1 MQDANLLPQ
10 AIREA
15 QAAKPLSRA
24 LQFERAQIDEEA
36 RTATLAFASE
46 APFDRWWGREILDV
60 SPTAMRLQRL
70 TSGANLLVDH
80 DTRDVVGVVEQ
91 VEVGAERV
99 ARAVVRFGR
108 SVRAE
113 EVWQDVKDGIRRN
126 VSVGYMI
133 HAAKLIETDDD
144 DDDTYRVTD
153 WEPYEVSLVSVPA
166 DPSVGVGRALAQPQA
181 APHAPPAPFSA
192 PAAADPATPVAGPSP
207 AADRAAPAAPTP
219 QPQPLKGRT
228 MSDVQV
234 TERNHAAEIS
244 QLAATIQGYDAREL
258 ALKSIQAGHTVEQFQ
273 AEVLRQVA
281 NKPLAADVKL
291 NERERKQYSYVRA
304 IAAAIARAEG
314 QAVSGFE
321 AELSQE
327 LERQLPANAKRHGG
341 IFVPMRLQAER
352 AAIAESLWNTSTKGS
367 STVFT
372 EPGEFIDLLR
382 NQAVAVE
389 LGARVMAG
397 LTSPV
402 SFPKQTGAATAYWM
416 PENDGTNVT
425 ASNATLGSVSLTPK
439 TLQATTAFSRQLMAQ
454 SSIDVEQFVRND
466 LAAQHALAWDRAV
479 LHGSGSNNEPTGI
492 YAAGSVNSIAM
503 GGTPTY
509 GKLIDMVTEVL
520 KDNALMG
527 SLAFATTPGMAGKL
541 AQTVIAAST
550 DSRMIW
556 TGPLN
561 DGQLVGYRAVA
572 TNQVLAT
579 LGSGSDHGVIFGD
592 FTSVMIG
599 TWGALEIV
607 VDPYAL
613 KKQGMVEVTS
623 FQLADI
629 ALRHPQSFCKAT
641 GATI

>member
-1 MQDANLLPQ
+1 MPSPDTLPQ
-10 AIREA
+10 AIRDA

-24 LQFERAQIDEEA
+24 LQVERAQIDDEA

-46 APFDRWWGREILDV
+46 APYDRWWGREILDV
-60 SPTAMRLQRL
+60 SPTAMRMQRL
-70 TSGANLLVDH
+70 STGANLLVDH
-80 DTRDVVGVVEQ
+80 DTRDVVGVVET
-91 VEVGAERV
+91 VEVGADRV

-108 SVRAE
+108 STRAQ

-144 DDDTYRVTD
+144 NDTYRVTD

-166 DPSVGVGRALAQPQA
+166 DPSVGVGRALAQGLDA
-181 APHAPPAPFSA
+181 SPAPISA

-219 QPQPLKGRT
+219 QPPMLKGT
-228 MSDVQV
+228 PMSDVQV

-244 QLAATIQGYDAREL
+244 QLAAGIQGFDAREL

-291 NERERKQYSYVRA
+291 NEREVKQYSYVRA

-341 IFVPMRLQAER
+341 IYVPMRLQAER

-372 EPGEFIDLLR
+372 EAGEFIDLLR
-382 NQAVAVE
+382 NQTVAIE
-389 LGARVMAG
+389 LGARLMAG
-397 LTSPV
+397 LSSPV

-416 PENDGTNVT
+416 PENDGTDVT

-466 LAAQHALAWDRAV
+466 LAAQHALAWDQAV
-479 LHGSGSNNEPTGI
+479 LHGSGSSNQPTGI

-509 GKLIDMVTEVL
+509 GKLIDMVAEVL

-572 TNQVLAT
+572 TNQVKAD
-579 LGSGSDHGVIFGD
+579 LGSGSDHGLIFGD

-599 TWGALEIV
+599 TWSALEIV

>member
-1 MQDANLLPQ
+1 MQHPETLPQ

-15 QAAKPLSRA
+15 QAAAPLTRA
-24 LQFERAQIDEEA
+24 LQLERAAIDEEK
-36 RTATLAFASE
+36 RTATVAFASE
-46 APFDRWWGREILDV
+46 MPFDRWWGREILDV
-60 SPTAMRLQRL
+60 SSTAMRMTRL
-70 TSGANLLVDH
+70 VSGANLLMDH
-80 DTRDVVGVVEQ
+80 DSRDVVGVVES
-91 VEVGAERV
+91 VEVATDRV

-108 SVRAE
+108 SARAE
-113 EVWQDVKDGIRRN
+113 EIWNDVRDGIRRN

-133 HAAKLIETDDD
+133 YAAKLIESDD

-153 WEPYEVSLVSVPA
+153 WEPFEVSLVSVPA
-166 DPSVGVGRALAQPQA
+166 DPSVGVGRSLAARTGA
-181 APHAPPAPFSA
+181 APEPFSA
-192 PAAADPATPVAGPSP
+192 PAAAEPGPQEPGPPP
-207 AADRAAPAAPTP
+207 AAERAAPAAPTP
-219 QPQPLKGRT
+219 QPQPPKGKT

-234 TERNHAAEIS
+234 SAERNHAAEIS
-244 QLAATIQGYDAREL
+244 QLAAGIQGFDAREL
-258 ALKSIQAGHTVEQFQ
+258 ALRSIQSGHTVEQFQ
-273 AEVLRQVA
+273 AEVLRAMA

-341 IFVPMRLQAER
+341 IYVPMRLQAER
-352 AAIAESLWNTSTKGS
+352 AAISEALWNTSTKGS

-372 EPGEFIDLLR
+372 EAGEFIDLLR
-382 NQAVAVE
+382 NQAVAVA
-389 LGARVMAG
+389 LGARVMSG
-397 LTSPV
+397 LSSPV

-492 YAAGSVNSIAM
+492 YAASNVNSIAM

-527 SLAFATTPGMAGKL
+527 ALAFATTPGMAGKL

-623 FQLADI
+623 FQLADV

>member
-1 MQDANLLPQ
+1 MQHPETLPQ

-15 QAAKPLSRA
+15 QAAAPLTRA
-24 LQFERAQIDEEA
+24 LQLERAAIDEEK
-36 RTATLAFASE
+36 RTATVAFASE
-46 APFDRWWGREILDV
+46 MPFDRWWGREILDV
-60 SPTAMRLQRL
+60 SATAMRMTRL
-70 TSGANLLVDH
+70 VSGANLLMDH
-80 DTRDVVGVVEQ
+80 DSRDVVGVVES
-91 VEVGAERV
+91 VDIGADRV

-108 SVRAE
+108 SARAE
-113 EVWQDVKDGIRRN
+113 EIWNDVRDGIRRN

-144 DDDTYRVTD
+144 DDTYRVTD
-153 WEPYEVSLVSVPA
+153 WEPFEVSLVSVPA
-166 DPSVGVGRALAQPQA
+166 DPSVGVGRSLAA
-181 APHAPPAPFSA
+181 RTAPAPKPLSA
-192 PAAADPATPVAGPSP
+192 PAAAEPGSQQPGTPP
-207 AADRAAPAAPTP
+207 AAERAAPAATTP
-219 QPQPLKGRT
+219 PQSSAERQT
-228 MSDVQV
+228 MSDIQV
-234 TERNHAAEIS
+234 AERNHAAEIS
-244 QLAATIQGYDAREL
+244 QLAATVQGFDAREL

-273 AEVLRQVA
+273 AEVLRAMA
-281 NKPLAADVKL
+281 NKPLVADVKL
-291 NERERKQYSYVRA
+291 TEREAKQYSYVRA
-304 IAAAIARAEG
+304 IAAAMARAEG
-314 QAVSGFE
+314 TAVSGFE

-341 IFVPMRLQAER
+341 IFVPMRLEQR
-352 AAIAESLWNTSTKGS
+352 AAIAESLWNTATKGS

-372 EPGEFIDLLR
+372 QPGEFIDLLR
-382 NQAVAVE
+382 NQAVSVG

-402 SFPKQTGAATAYWM
+402 SFPKQTGAASAYWM

-454 SSIDVEQFVRND
+454 ASIDVEQFIRND
-466 LAAQHALAWDRAV
+466 LAASHALAWDRAV

-492 YAAGSVNSIAM
+492 YSAGSVNSIAM

-520 KDNALMG
+520 KDNALLG
-527 SLAFATTPGMAGKL
+527 NLAFCTTPGMAGKL
-541 AQTVIAAST
+541 AQTVVQAST

-579 LGSGSDHGVIFGD
+579 LGSGSDHGVIFGNFAD
-592 FTSVMIG
+592 VMIG

>member
-1 MQDANLLPQ
+1 MPHTADTLPQ

-15 QAAKPLSRA
+15 QAAAPLSRA
-24 LQFERAQIDEEA
+24 LQFERAAIDDEK
-36 RTATLAFASE
+36 RTATVAFASE
-46 APFDRWWGREILDV
+46 MPFDRWWGREILDV
-60 SPTAMRLQRL
+60 SPTGMRMGRL
-70 TSGANLLVDH
+70 ATGANLLVDH
-80 DTRDVVGVVEQ
+80 DTRDVVGVVES
-91 VEVGAERV
+91 VEIGADRV

-108 SVRAE
+108 SARAN
-113 EVWQDVKDGIRRN
+113 EVWEDVRDGIRRN

-144 DDDTYRVTD
+144 DNDTYRVTD

-166 DPSVGVGRALAQPQA
+166 DPSVGVGRNLAGRTA
-181 APHAPPAPFSA
+181 PAPAPLSA
-192 PAAADPATPVAGPSP
+192 PAAADPAAQAVGHPP
-207 AADRAAPAAPTP
+207 AADRAAPAALTPTQSP
-219 QPQPLKGRT
+219 AERPI
-228 MSDVQV
+228 MSDIQV

-244 QLAATIQGYDAREL
+244 QLAATVQGFDAREL

-273 AEVLRQVA
+273 AEVLRQMA
-281 NKPLAADVKL
+281 NKPLAADIKL
-291 NERERKQYSYVRA
+291 NEREAKQYSYVRA
-304 IAAAIARAEG
+304 IAAAMARAEG
-314 QAVSGFE
+314 TAVSGFE
-321 AELSQE
+321 AELSAD

-341 IFVPMRLQAER
+341 IFVPMRLEQR
-352 AAIAESLWNTSTKGS
+352 AAISEALYNVSTKGS

-372 EPGEFIDLLR
+372 QAGEFIDLLR
-382 NQAVAVE
+382 NQAIAVQ
-389 LGARVMAG
+389 LGAQVMAG

-402 SFPKQTGAATAYWM
+402 SFPKQTGAASAYWM
-416 PENDGTNVT
+416 PENDGTDVT

-454 SSIDVEQFVRND
+454 SSIDVEQFIRND
-466 LAAQHALAWDRAV
+466 LAASHALAWDRAV
-479 LHGSGSNNEPTGI
+479 LHGSGSSNEPTGI
-492 YAAGSVNSIAM
+492 YTAGSVNSIAM
-503 GGTPTY
+503 GGTPSY

-527 SLAFATTPGMAGKL
+527 NLAFATTPGMAGKL
-541 AQTVIAAST
+541 AQTVVAAST

-556 TGPLN
+556 TGQLN
-561 DGQLVGYRAVA
+561 DGQVVGYRAVA
-572 TNQVLAT
+572 TNQVSAT
-579 LGSGSDHGVIFGD
+579 LGSGSDHGVIFGNWGD
-592 FTSVMIG
+592 VMIG

-613 KKQGMVEVTS
+613 KKQGMIEVTS

>member
-1 MQDANLLPQ
+1 
-10 AIREA
+10 
-15 QAAKPLSRA
+15 
-24 LQFERAQIDEEA
+24 
-36 RTATLAFASE
+36 
-46 APFDRWWGREILDV
+46 
-60 SPTAMRLQRL
+60 
-70 TSGANLLVDH
+70 
-80 DTRDVVGVVEQ
+80 
-91 VEVGAERV
+91 
-99 ARAVVRFGR
+99 
-108 SVRAE
+108 
-113 EVWQDVKDGIRRN
+113 
-126 VSVGYMI
+126 
-133 HAAKLIETDDD
+133 
-144 DDDTYRVTD
+144 
-153 WEPYEVSLVSVPA
+153 
-166 DPSVGVGRALAQPQA
+166 
-181 APHAPPAPFSA
+181 
-192 PAAADPATPVAGPSP
+192 
-207 AADRAAPAAPTP
+207 
-219 QPQPLKGRT
+219 
-228 MSDVQV
+228 MSDLHV

-244 QLAATIQGYDAREL
+244 QLAAGIQGFDAREL
-258 ALKSIQAGHTVEQFQ
+258 ALRSIQAGHTVEQFQ
-273 AEVLRQVA
+273 AEVLRHMATKPIAA
-281 NKPLAADVKL
+281 NVNL
-291 NERERKQYSYVRA
+291 NERERKSYSYVRA

-327 LERQLPANAKRHGG
+327 LERQVPANAKRHGG
-341 IFVPMRLQAER
+341 IYVPMRLQAER
-352 AAIAESLWNTSTKGS
+352 AAISEALWNTSTKGS

-372 EPGEFIDLLR
+372 EAGEFIDLLR
-382 NQAVAVE
+382 NQAVSVL
-389 LGARVMAG
+389 LGARVMSG

-402 SFPKQTGAATAYWM
+402 SFPRQTGAATAYWM
-416 PENDGTNVT
+416 PENDGTDVT

-439 TLQATTAFSRQLMAQ
+439 TLQATTAFSRQLVAQ

-479 LHGSGSNNEPTGI
+479 LHGAGSSNEPTGI
-492 YAAGSVNSIAM
+492 YAAANVNSIAM

-541 AQTVIAAST
+541 AQTVVAAST

-556 TGPLN
+556 TGALN
-561 DGQLVGYRAVA
+561 EGQVVGYRAVA

-592 FTSVMIG
+592 WTSVMVG

-629 ALRHPQSFCKAT
+629 ALRHPQSFCKVT

>member
-1 MQDANLLPQ
+1 MPHTADTLPQ

-15 QAAKPLSRA
+15 QAAAPLSRA
-24 LQFERAQIDEEA
+24 LQFERAAIDDEK
-36 RTATLAFASE
+36 RTATVAFASE
-46 APFDRWWGREILDV
+46 MPFDRWWGREILDV
-60 SPTAMRLQRL
+60 SPTGMRMGRL
-70 TSGANLLVDH
+70 ATGANLLVDH
-80 DTRDVVGVVEQ
+80 DTRDVVGVVES
-91 VEVGAERV
+91 VEIGADRV

-108 SVRAE
+108 SARAN
-113 EVWQDVKDGIRRN
+113 EVWEDVRDGIRRN

-144 DDDTYRVTD
+144 DNDTYRVTD

-166 DPSVGVGRALAQPQA
+166 DPSVGVGRNLAGRTA
-181 APHAPPAPFSA
+181 PAPAPLSA
-192 PAAADPATPVAGPSP
+192 PAAADPAAQAVGHPP
-207 AADRAAPAAPTP
+207 AADRAAPAALTPTQSP
-219 QPQPLKGRT
+219 AERPI
-228 MSDVQV
+228 MSEIQV

-244 QLAATIQGYDAREL
+244 QLAATVQGFDAREL

-273 AEVLRQVA
+273 AEVLRQMA
-281 NKPLAADVKL
+281 NKPLAADIKL
-291 NERERKQYSYVRA
+291 NEREAKQYSYVRA
-304 IAAAIARAEG
+304 IAAAMARAEG
-314 QAVSGFE
+314 TAVSGFE
-321 AELSQE
+321 AELSAD

-341 IFVPMRLQAER
+341 IFVPMRLEQR
-352 AAIAESLWNTSTKGS
+352 AAISEALYNVSTKGS

-372 EPGEFIDLLR
+372 QAGEFIDLLR
-382 NQAVAVE
+382 NQAIAVQ
-389 LGARVMAG
+389 LGAQVMAG

-402 SFPKQTGAATAYWM
+402 SFPKQTGAASAYWM
-416 PENDGTNVT
+416 PENDGTDVT

-454 SSIDVEQFVRND
+454 SSIDVEQFIRND
-466 LAAQHALAWDRAV
+466 LAASHALAWDRAV
-479 LHGSGSNNEPTGI
+479 LHGSGSSNEPTGI
-492 YAAGSVNSIAM
+492 YTAGSVNSIAM
-503 GGTPTY
+503 GGTPSY

-527 SLAFATTPGMAGKL
+527 NLAFATTPGMAGKL
-541 AQTVIAAST
+541 AQTVVAAST

-556 TGPLN
+556 TGQLN
-561 DGQLVGYRAVA
+561 DGQVVGYRAVA
-572 TNQVLAT
+572 TNQVSAT
-579 LGSGSDHGVIFGD
+579 LGSGSDHGVIFGNWGD
-592 FTSVMIG
+592 VMIG

-613 KKQGMVEVTS
+613 KKQGMIEVTS

>member
-1 MQDANLLPQ
+1 MQDLDTLPQ
-10 AIREA
+10 VIRDA

-24 LQFERAQIDEEA
+24 LQFERAKIDDEA

-46 APFDRWWGREILDV
+46 LPYDRWWGREILDV
-60 SPTAMRLQRL
+60 SPTAMRLQRMS
-70 TSGANLLVDH
+70 SGANLLVDH
-80 DTRDVVGVVEQ
+80 DTRDVVGVVES
-91 VEVGAERV
+91 VEVGSDRV
-99 ARAVVRFGR
+99 ARAMVRFGR
-108 SVRAE
+108 SSRAE
-113 EVWQDVKDGIRRN
+113 EVWQDVRDGIRRN

-133 HAAKLIETDDD
+133 HAAKLIESDD
-144 DDDTYRVTD
+144 DDDTYLVTD

-166 DPSVGVGRALAQPQA
+166 DPTVGVGRALQA
-181 APHAPPAPFSA
+181 GDDPRASPPASISA
-192 PAAADPATPVAGPSP
+192 PAAADPAAHVAGTSP
-207 AADRAAPAAPTP
+207 AAERAADAAPT
-219 QPQPLKGRT
+219 QPSTPKGTT
-228 MSDVQV
+228 MSDLHV

-244 QLAATIQGYDAREL
+244 QLAAGIQGFDAREL
-258 ALKSIQAGHTVEQFQ
+258 ALRSIQAGHTVEQFQ
-273 AEVLRQVA
+273 AEVLRHMATKPIAA
-281 NKPLAADVKL
+281 NVNL
-291 NERERKQYSYVRA
+291 NERERRSYSYVRA

-327 LERQLPANAKRHGG
+327 LERQVPANAKRHGG
-341 IFVPMRLQAER
+341 IYVPMRLQAER
-352 AAIAESLWNTSTKGS
+352 AAISEALWNTSTKGS

-372 EPGEFIDLLR
+372 EAGEFIDLLR
-382 NQAVAVE
+382 NQAVSVL
-389 LGARVMAG
+389 LGARVMSG

-402 SFPKQTGAATAYWM
+402 SFPRQTGAATAYWM
-416 PENDGTNVT
+416 PENDGTDVT

-439 TLQATTAFSRQLMAQ
+439 TLQATTAFSRQLVAQ

-466 LAAQHALAWDRAV
+466 LAAQHARAWDRAV
-479 LHGSGSNNEPTGI
+479 LHGAGSSNEPTGI
-492 YAAGSVNSIAM
+492 YAAANVNSIAM

-541 AQTVIAAST
+541 AQTVVQAST

-556 TGPLN
+556 TGALN
-561 DGQLVGYRAVA
+561 EGQVVGYRALA

-592 FTSVMIG
+592 GTSVMVG

>member
-1 MQDANLLPQ
+1 MPHTADTLPQ

-15 QAAKPLSRA
+15 QAAAPLSRA
-24 LQFERAQIDEEA
+24 LQFERAAIDDEK
-36 RTATLAFASE
+36 RTATVAFASE
-46 APFDRWWGREILDV
+46 MPFDRWWGREILDV
-60 SPTAMRLQRL
+60 SPTGMRMGRL
-70 TSGANLLVDH
+70 ATGANLLVDH
-80 DTRDVVGVVEQ
+80 DTRDVVGVVES
-91 VEVGAERV
+91 VEIGADRV

-108 SVRAE
+108 SARAN
-113 EVWQDVKDGIRRN
+113 EVWEDVRDGIRRN

-144 DDDTYRVTD
+144 DNDTYRVTD

-166 DPSVGVGRALAQPQA
+166 DPSVGVGRNLAGRTA
-181 APHAPPAPFSA
+181 PAPAPLSA
-192 PAAADPATPVAGPSP
+192 PAAADPAAQAVGHPP
-207 AADRAAPAAPTP
+207 AADRAAPAALTPTQSP
-219 QPQPLKGRT
+219 AERPI
-228 MSDVQV
+228 MSDIQV

-244 QLAATIQGYDAREL
+244 QLAATVQGFDAREL
-258 ALKSIQAGHTVEQFQ
+258 ALRSIQAGHTVEQFQ
-273 AEVLRQVA
+273 AEVLRQMA
-281 NKPLAADVKL
+281 NKPLAADIKL
-291 NERERKQYSYVRA
+291 NEREAKQYSYVRA
-304 IAAAIARAEG
+304 IAAAMARAEG
-314 QAVSGFE
+314 TAVSGFE
-321 AELSQE
+321 AELSAD

-341 IFVPMRLQAER
+341 IFVPMRLEQR
-352 AAIAESLWNTSTKGS
+352 AAISEALYNVSTKGS

-372 EPGEFIDLLR
+372 QAGEFIDLLR
-382 NQAVAVE
+382 NQAIAVQ
-389 LGARVMAG
+389 LGAQVMAG

-402 SFPKQTGAATAYWM
+402 SFPKQTGAASAYWM
-416 PENDGTNVT
+416 PENDGTDVT

-454 SSIDVEQFVRND
+454 SSIDVEQFIRND
-466 LAAQHALAWDRAV
+466 LAASHALAWDRAV
-479 LHGSGSNNEPTGI
+479 LHGSGSSNEPTGI
-492 YAAGSVNSIAM
+492 YTAGSVNSIAM

-527 SLAFATTPGMAGKL
+527 NLAFATTPGMAGKL
-541 AQTVIAAST
+541 AQTVVAAST

-556 TGPLN
+556 TGQLN
-561 DGQLVGYRAVA
+561 DGQVVGYRAVA
-572 TNQVLAT
+572 TNQVSAT
-579 LGSGSDHGVIFGD
+579 LGSGSDHGVIFGNWGD
-592 FTSVMIG
+592 VMIG

-613 KKQGMVEVTS
+613 KKQGMIEVTS

>member
-1 MQDANLLPQ
+1 MPHTADTLPQ

-15 QAAKPLSRA
+15 QAAAPLSRA
-24 LQFERAQIDEEA
+24 LQFERAAIDDEK
-36 RTATLAFASE
+36 RTATVAFASE
-46 APFDRWWGREILDV
+46 MPFDRWWGREILDV
-60 SPTAMRLQRL
+60 SPTGMRMGRL
-70 TSGANLLVDH
+70 ATGANLLVDH
-80 DTRDVVGVVEQ
+80 DTRDVVGVVES
-91 VEVGAERV
+91 VEIGADRV

-108 SVRAE
+108 SARAN
-113 EVWQDVKDGIRRN
+113 EVWEDVRDGIRRN

-144 DDDTYRVTD
+144 DNDTYRVTD

-166 DPSVGVGRALAQPQA
+166 DPSVGVGRNLAGRTA
-181 APHAPPAPFSA
+181 PAPAPLSA
-192 PAAADPATPVAGPSP
+192 PAAADPAAQAVGHPP
-207 AADRAAPAAPTP
+207 AADRAAPAALTPTQSP
-219 QPQPLKGRT
+219 AERPI
-228 MSDVQV
+228 MSDIQV

-244 QLAATIQGYDAREL
+244 QLAATVQGFDAREL

-273 AEVLRQVA
+273 AEVLRQMA
-281 NKPLAADVKL
+281 NKPLAADIKL
-291 NERERKQYSYVRA
+291 NEREAKQYSYVRA
-304 IAAAIARAEG
+304 IAAAMARAEG
-314 QAVSGFE
+314 TAVSGFE
-321 AELSQE
+321 AELSAD

-341 IFVPMRLQAER
+341 IFVPMRLEQR
-352 AAIAESLWNTSTKGS
+352 AAISEALYNVSTQGS

-372 EPGEFIDLLR
+372 QAGEFIDLLR
-382 NQAVAVE
+382 NQAIAVQ
-389 LGARVMAG
+389 LGAQVMAG

-402 SFPKQTGAATAYWM
+402 SFPKQTGAASAYWM
-416 PENDGTNVT
+416 PENDGTDVT

-454 SSIDVEQFVRND
+454 SSIDVEQFIRND
-466 LAAQHALAWDRAV
+466 LAASHALAWDRAV
-479 LHGSGSNNEPTGI
+479 LHGSGSSNEPTGI
-492 YAAGSVNSIAM
+492 YTAGSVNSIAM
-503 GGTPTY
+503 GGTPSY

-527 SLAFATTPGMAGKL
+527 NLAFATTPGMAGKL
-541 AQTVIAAST
+541 AQTVVAAST

-556 TGPLN
+556 TGQLN
-561 DGQLVGYRAVA
+561 DGQVVGYRAVA
-572 TNQVLAT
+572 TNQVSAT
-579 LGSGSDHGVIFGD
+579 LGSGSDHGVIFGNWGD
-592 FTSVMIG
+592 VMIG

-613 KKQGMVEVTS
+613 KKQGMIEVTS

>member
-1 MQDANLLPQ
+1 MPHTADTLPQ

-15 QAAKPLSRA
+15 QAAAPLSRA
-24 LQFERAQIDEEA
+24 LQFERAAIDDEK
-36 RTATLAFASE
+36 RTATVAFASE
-46 APFDRWWGREILDV
+46 MPFDRWWGREILDV
-60 SPTAMRLQRL
+60 SPTGMRMGRL
-70 TSGANLLVDH
+70 ATGANLLVDH
-80 DTRDVVGVVEQ
+80 DTRDVVGVVES
-91 VEVGAERV
+91 VEIGADRV

-108 SVRAE
+108 SARAN
-113 EVWQDVKDGIRRN
+113 EVWEDVRDGIRRN

-144 DDDTYRVTD
+144 DNDTYRVTD

-166 DPSVGVGRALAQPQA
+166 DPSVGVGRNLAGRTA
-181 APHAPPAPFSA
+181 PAPAPLSA
-192 PAAADPATPVAGPSP
+192 PAAADPAAQAVGHPP
-207 AADRAAPAAPTP
+207 AADRAAPAALTPTQSP
-219 QPQPLKGRT
+219 AERPI
-228 MSDVQV
+228 MSDIQV

-244 QLAATIQGYDAREL
+244 QLAATVQGFDAREL

-273 AEVLRQVA
+273 AEVLRQMA
-281 NKPLAADVKL
+281 NKPLAADIKL
-291 NERERKQYSYVRA
+291 SEREAKQYSYVRA
-304 IAAAIARAEG
+304 IAAAMARAEG
-314 QAVSGFE
+314 SAVSGFE
-321 AELSQE
+321 AELSAD

-341 IFVPMRLQAER
+341 IFVPMRLEQR
-352 AAIAESLWNTSTKGS
+352 AAISEALYNVSTKGS

-372 EPGEFIDLLR
+372 QAGEFIDLLR
-382 NQAVAVE
+382 NQAIAVQ
-389 LGARVMAG
+389 LGAQVMAG

-402 SFPKQTGAATAYWM
+402 SFPKQTGAASAYWM
-416 PENDGTNVT
+416 PENDGTDVT

-454 SSIDVEQFVRND
+454 SSIDVEQFIRND
-466 LAAQHALAWDRAV
+466 LAASHALAWDRAV
-479 LHGSGSNNEPTGI
+479 LHGSGSSNEPTGI
-492 YAAGSVNSIAM
+492 YTAGSVNSIAM
-503 GGTPTY
+503 GGTPSY

-527 SLAFATTPGMAGKL
+527 NLAFATTPGMAGKL
-541 AQTVIAAST
+541 AQTVVAAST

-556 TGPLN
+556 TGQLN
-561 DGQLVGYRAVA
+561 DGQVVGYRAVA
-572 TNQVLAT
+572 TNQVSAT
-579 LGSGSDHGVIFGD
+579 LGSGSDHGVIFGNWGD
-592 FTSVMIG
+592 VMIG

-613 KKQGMVEVTS
+613 KKQGMIEVTS

>member
-1 MQDANLLPQ
+1 MPSPDTLPQ
-10 AIREA
+10 AIHDA

-24 LQFERAQIDEEA
+24 LQVERAQIDDEA

-46 APFDRWWGREILDV
+46 APYDRWWGREILDV
-60 SPTAMRLQRL
+60 SPTAMRMQRL
-70 TSGANLLVDH
+70 STGANLLVDH
-80 DTRDVVGVVEQ
+80 DTRDVVGVVET
-91 VEVGAERV
+91 VEVGADRV

-108 SVRAE
+108 STRAQ

-144 DDDTYRVTD
+144 DNDTYRVTD

-166 DPSVGVGRALAQPQA
+166 DPSVGVGRALAQGLDA
-181 APHAPPAPFSA
+181 SPAPISA

-207 AADRAAPAAPTP
+207 AADRAANPAAPTP
-219 QPQPLKGRT
+219 QPPMLKGT
-228 MSDVQV
+228 PMSDVQV

-244 QLAATIQGYDAREL
+244 QLAAGIQGFDAREL

-291 NERERKQYSYVRA
+291 NEREVKQYSYVRA

-314 QAVSGFE
+314 QSVSGIE

-341 IFVPMRLQAER
+341 IYVPMRLQAER
-352 AAIAESLWNTSTKGS
+352 AAISEALWNTSTKGS

-372 EPGEFIDLLR
+372 EAGEFIDLLR
-382 NQAVAVE
+382 NQTVAIE
-389 LGARVMAG
+389 LGARLMAG
-397 LTSPV
+397 LSSPV

-466 LAAQHALAWDRAV
+466 LAAQHALAWDQAV
-479 LHGSGSNNEPTGI
+479 LHGTGSSNQPTGI

-527 SLAFATTPGMAGKL
+527 NLAFATTPGMAGKL

-592 FTSVMIG
+592 FSSVMIG

>member
-1 MQDANLLPQ
+1 MPSPDTLPQ
-10 AIREA
+10 AIRDA

-24 LQFERAQIDEEA
+24 LQVERAQIDDEA

-46 APFDRWWGREILDV
+46 APYDRWWGREILDV
-60 SPTAMRLQRL
+60 SPTAMRMQRL
-70 TSGANLLVDH
+70 STGANLLVDH
-80 DTRDVVGVVEQ
+80 DTRDVVGVVET
-91 VEVGAERV
+91 VEVGADRV
-99 ARAVVRFGR
+99 ARAVVRFSR
-108 SVRAE
+108 STRAQ

-144 DDDTYRVTD
+144 DNDTYRVTD

-166 DPSVGVGRALAQPQA
+166 DPSVGVGRALAQGLDA
-181 APHAPPAPFSA
+181 SPAPISA

-207 AADRAAPAAPTP
+207 AADRAANPAAPTP
-219 QPQPLKGRT
+219 QPPMLKGT
-228 MSDVQV
+228 PMSDVQV

-291 NERERKQYSYVRA
+291 NEREVKQYSYVRA

-314 QAVSGFE
+314 QSVSGIE

-341 IFVPMRLQAER
+341 IYVPMRLQAER
-352 AAIAESLWNTSTKGS
+352 AAISEALWNTSTKGS

-372 EPGEFIDLLR
+372 EAGEFIDLLR
-382 NQAVAVE
+382 NQTVAIE
-389 LGARVMAG
+389 LGARLMAG
-397 LTSPV
+397 LSSPV

-466 LAAQHALAWDRAV
+466 LAAQHALAWDQAV
-479 LHGSGSNNEPTGI
+479 LHGTGSSNQPTGI

>member
-1 MQDANLLPQ
+1 MPSPDTLPQ
-10 AIREA
+10 AIRDA

-24 LQFERAQIDEEA
+24 LQVERAQIDDEA

-46 APFDRWWGREILDV
+46 APYDRWWGREILDV
-60 SPTAMRLQRL
+60 SPTAMRMQRL
-70 TSGANLLVDH
+70 STGANLLVDH
-80 DTRDVVGVVEQ
+80 DTRDVVGVVET
-91 VEVGAERV
+91 VEVGADRV
-99 ARAVVRFGR
+99 ARAVVRFSR
-108 SVRAE
+108 SSRGQ

-144 DDDTYRVTD
+144 DNDTYRVTD

-166 DPSVGVGRALAQPQA
+166 DPSVGVGRALAQGLDA
-181 APHAPPAPFSA
+181 SPAPISA

-207 AADRAAPAAPTP
+207 AADRAANPAAPTP
-219 QPQPLKGRT
+219 QPPMLKGT
-228 MSDVQV
+228 PMSDVQV

-244 QLAATIQGYDAREL
+244 QLAAGIQGFDAREL

-291 NERERKQYSYVRA
+291 NEREVKQYSYVRA

-314 QAVSGFE
+314 QSVSGIE

-341 IFVPMRLQAER
+341 IYVPMRLQAER
-352 AAIAESLWNTSTKGS
+352 AAISEALWNTSTKGS

-372 EPGEFIDLLR
+372 EAGEFIDLLR
-382 NQAVAVE
+382 NQTVAIE
-389 LGARVMAG
+389 LGARLMAG
-397 LTSPV
+397 LSSPV

-520 KDNALMG
+520 TDNALMG

>member
-1 MQDANLLPQ
+1 MPSPDTLPQ
-10 AIREA
+10 AIRDA

-24 LQFERAQIDEEA
+24 LQVERAQIDDEA

-46 APFDRWWGREILDV
+46 APYDRWWGREILDV
-60 SPTAMRLQRL
+60 SPTAMRMQRL
-70 TSGANLLVDH
+70 STGANLLVDH
-80 DTRDVVGVVEQ
+80 DTRDVVGVVET
-91 VEVGAERV
+91 VEVGADRV
-99 ARAVVRFGR
+99 ARAVVRFSR
-108 SVRAE
+108 SSRGQ

-144 DDDTYRVTD
+144 DNDTYRVTD

-166 DPSVGVGRALAQPQA
+166 DPSVGVGRALAQGLDA
-181 APHAPPAPFSA
+181 SPAPISA

-207 AADRAAPAAPTP
+207 AADRAANPAAPTP
-219 QPQPLKGRT
+219 QPPMLKGT
-228 MSDVQV
+228 PMSDVQV

-291 NERERKQYSYVRA
+291 NEREVKQYSYVRA

-314 QAVSGFE
+314 QSVSGIE

-352 AAIAESLWNTSTKGS
+352 AAISEALWNTSTKGS

-372 EPGEFIDLLR
+372 EAGEFIDLLR
-382 NQAVAVE
+382 NQTVAIE
-389 LGARVMAG
+389 LGARLMAG
-397 LTSPV
+397 LSSPV

-527 SLAFATTPGMAGKL
+527 NLAFATTPGMAGKL

>member
-1 MQDANLLPQ
+1 MPHTADTLPQ

-15 QAAKPLSRA
+15 QAAAPLSRA
-24 LQFERAQIDEEA
+24 LQFERAAIDDEK
-36 RTATLAFASE
+36 RTATVAFASE
-46 APFDRWWGREILDV
+46 MPFDRWWGREILDV
-60 SPTAMRLQRL
+60 SPTGMRMGRL
-70 TSGANLLVDH
+70 ATGANLLVDH
-80 DTRDVVGVVEQ
+80 DTRDVVGVVES
-91 VEVGAERV
+91 VEIGADRV

-108 SVRAE
+108 SARAN
-113 EVWQDVKDGIRRN
+113 EVWEDVRDGIRRN

-144 DDDTYRVTD
+144 DNDTYRVTD

-166 DPSVGVGRALAQPQA
+166 DPSVGVGRNLAGRTA
-181 APHAPPAPFSA
+181 PAPAPLSA
-192 PAAADPATPVAGPSP
+192 PAAADPAAQAVGHPP
-207 AADRAAPAAPTP
+207 AADRAAPAALTPTQSP
-219 QPQPLKGRT
+219 AERPI
-228 MSDVQV
+228 MSDIQV

-244 QLAATIQGYDAREL
+244 QLAATVQGFDAREL

-273 AEVLRQVA
+273 AEVLRQMA
-281 NKPLAADVKL
+281 NKPLAADIKL
-291 NERERKQYSYVRA
+291 NEREAKQYSYVRA
-304 IAAAIARAEG
+304 IAAAMARAEG
-314 QAVSGFE
+314 TAVSGFE
-321 AELSQE
+321 AELSAD

-341 IFVPMRLQAER
+341 IFVPMRLEQR
-352 AAIAESLWNTSTKGS
+352 AAISEALYNVSTKGS

-372 EPGEFIDLLR
+372 QAGEFIDLLR
-382 NQAVAVE
+382 NQAIAVQ
-389 LGARVMAG
+389 LGAQVMAG

-402 SFPKQTGAATAYWM
+402 SFPKQTGAASAYWM
-416 PENDGTNVT
+416 PENDGTDVT

-454 SSIDVEQFVRND
+454 SSIDVEQFIRND
-466 LAAQHALAWDRAV
+466 LAASHALAWDRAV
-479 LHGSGSNNEPTGI
+479 LHGSGSSNEPTGI
-492 YAAGSVNSIAM
+492 YTAGSVNSIAM

-527 SLAFATTPGMAGKL
+527 NLAFATTPGMAGKL
-541 AQTVIAAST
+541 AQTVVAAST

-556 TGPLN
+556 TGQLN
-561 DGQLVGYRAVA
+561 DGQVVGYRAVA
-572 TNQVLAT
+572 TNQVSAT
-579 LGSGSDHGVIFGD
+579 LGSGSDHGVIFGNWGD
-592 FTSVMIG
+592 VMIG

-613 KKQGMVEVTS
+613 KKQGMIEVTS

>member
-10 AIREA
+10 AIRDA

-91 VEVGAERV
+91 VEVGADRV

-113 EVWQDVKDGIRRN
+113 EVWQDVRDGIRRN

-382 NQAVAVE
+382 NQTVAVE

-454 SSIDVEQFVRND
+454 SSIDVEQFIRND

-492 YAAGSVNSIAM
+492 YAASNVNSIAM

-527 SLAFATTPGMAGKL
+527 NLAFATTPGMAGKL

>member
-1 MQDANLLPQ
+1 MPSPDTLPQ
-10 AIREA
+10 AIRDA

-24 LQFERAQIDEEA
+24 LQVERAQIDDEA

-46 APFDRWWGREILDV
+46 APYDRWWGREILDV
-60 SPTAMRLQRL
+60 SPTAMRMQRL
-70 TSGANLLVDH
+70 STGANLLVDH
-80 DTRDVVGVVEQ
+80 DTRDVVGVVET
-91 VEVGAERV
+91 VEVGADRV

-108 SVRAE
+108 STRAQ

-144 DDDTYRVTD
+144 DNDTYRVTD

-166 DPSVGVGRALAQPQA
+166 DPSVGVGRALAQGLDA
-181 APHAPPAPFSA
+181 SPAPISA

-207 AADRAAPAAPTP
+207 AADRAANPAAPTP
-219 QPQPLKGRT
+219 QPPMLKGT
-228 MSDVQV
+228 PMSDVQV

-244 QLAATIQGYDAREL
+244 QLAAGIQGFDAREL

-291 NERERKQYSYVRA
+291 NEREVKQYSYVRA

-314 QAVSGFE
+314 QSVSGIE

-327 LERQLPANAKRHGG
+327 LERQLPANAKRRGG
-341 IFVPMRLQAER
+341 IYVPMRLQAER
-352 AAIAESLWNTSTKGS
+352 AAISEALWNTSTKGS

-372 EPGEFIDLLR
+372 EAGEFIDLLR
-382 NQAVAVE
+382 NQTVAIE
-389 LGARVMAG
+389 LGARLMAG
-397 LTSPV
+397 LSSPV

-416 PENDGTNVT
+416 PENDGTNVV

>member
-1 MQDANLLPQ
+1 MPHTADTLPQ

-15 QAAKPLSRA
+15 QAAAPLSRA
-24 LQFERAQIDEEA
+24 LQFERAAIDDEK
-36 RTATLAFASE
+36 RTATVAFASE
-46 APFDRWWGREILDV
+46 MPFDRWWGREILDV
-60 SPTAMRLQRL
+60 SPTGMRMGRL
-70 TSGANLLVDH
+70 ATGANLLVDH
-80 DTRDVVGVVEQ
+80 DTRDVVGVVES
-91 VEVGAERV
+91 VEIGADRV

-108 SVRAE
+108 SARAT
-113 EVWQDVKDGIRRN
+113 EVWEDVRDGIRRN

-144 DDDTYRVTD
+144 DNDTYRVTD

-166 DPSVGVGRALAQPQA
+166 DPSVGVGRNLAGRTA
-181 APHAPPAPFSA
+181 PAPATLSA
-192 PAAADPATPVAGPSP
+192 PAAADPAAQAVGHPP
-207 AADRAAPAAPTP
+207 AADRAAPAALTTTQSPAER
-219 QPQPLKGRT
+219 QT

-244 QLAATIQGYDAREL
+244 QLANTVQGFDAREL
-258 ALKSIQAGHTVEQFQ
+258 ALRSIQAGHTVEQFQ
-273 AEVLRQVA
+273 NEVLRAMA

-291 NERERKQYSYVRA
+291 NDKEVKEYSYVRA
-304 IAAAIARAEG
+304 IAAAMARAEG
-314 QAVSGFE
+314 TAVSGFE
-321 AELSQE
+321 AELSAD

-341 IFVPMRLQAER
+341 IFVPLRLQQR
-352 AAIAESLWNTSTKGS
+352 AAIAEALYNVSTKGS

-372 EPGEFIDLLR
+372 QPGEFIDLLR
-382 NQAVAVE
+382 NQAVAVQ
-389 LGARVMAG
+389 LGAQVMAG

-402 SFPKQTGAATAYWM
+402 SFPKQTGAASAYWM
-416 PENDGTNVT
+416 PENDGTDVT

-454 SSIDVEQFVRND
+454 SSIDVEQFIRND
-466 LAAQHALAWDRAV
+466 LAASHALAWDRAV

-492 YAAGSVNSIAM
+492 YSAASVNSIAM

-527 SLAFATTPGMAGKL
+527 NLAFCTTPGMAGKL
-541 AQTVIAAST
+541 AQTVVAAST

-561 DGQLVGYRAVA
+561 EGQVVGYRALA

-579 LGSGSDHGVIFGD
+579 LGSGSDHGVIFGNWGD
-592 FTSVMIG
+592 VMIG

-613 KKQGMVEVTS
+613 KKQGMIEVTS